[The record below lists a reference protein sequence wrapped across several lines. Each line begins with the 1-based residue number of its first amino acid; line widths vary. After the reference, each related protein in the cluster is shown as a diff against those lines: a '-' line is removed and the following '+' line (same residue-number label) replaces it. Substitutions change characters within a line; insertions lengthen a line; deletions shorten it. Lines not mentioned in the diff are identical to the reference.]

1 MNVRTILLW
10 SLLPL
15 CMACSRPR
23 EVHRAFYF
31 WKQQYALSPPEKTA
45 LQDLHVSR
53 LYVKCFDVAWNEIN
67 RTAVP
72 VAIADFKEPFPDSL
86 EIIPVVFLMNEIWQ
100 QKDTGWAQL
109 MAERT
114 ASLLEKQCAQIP
126 PRQIKEIQ
134 LDCDWTRTSRDRYF
148 SFLQQLRR
156 QPFFANRQLSAT
168 IRMHQVKYTGSSG
181 VPPVDKGLLMCYN
194 MGDLRKPGDH
204 NSILDME
211 ALRAY
216 TGSNRI
222 TNYPLSLD
230 LALPLFEWD
239 VLFRDKKYAGLLR
252 QPPLSNKQLFRED
265 GNHSYTALRDTAL
278 QNVLIRRGDVVRHE
292 SCPPELLQK
301 AAHHLS
307 RQRQPHTPAVIFYH
321 LDPIILQKY
330 SLHELETI
338 YHIFG

>member
-1 MNVRTILLW
+1 
-10 SLLPL
+10 
-15 CMACSRPR
+15 MACSRPR

-31 WKQQYALSPPEKTA
+31 WKQKYSLSPLERSA
-45 LQDLHVSR
+45 LQALHVSR
-53 LYVKCFDVAWNEIN
+53 LYVKCFDVAWNASD

-86 EIIPVVFLMNEIWQ
+86 EIVPVVFLMNEIWQ

-126 PRQIKEIQ
+126 PRQIREIQ
-134 LDCDWTRTSRDRYF
+134 LDCDWTRTSRDLYF

-156 QPFFANRQLSAT
+156 QPFFADRRLSAT

-194 MGDLRKPGDH
+194 MGDLRKPGGH
-204 NSILDME
+204 NSILNME
-211 ALRAY
+211 SLRAY
-216 TGSNRI
+216 TGSDRI
-222 TNYPLSLD
+222 SNYPLSLD

-239 VLFRDKKYAGLLR
+239 VLFRNKRYAGLLR
-252 QPPLSNKQLFRED
+252 QLPLDTELFRKNGEYT
-265 GNHSYTALRDTAL
+265 YTALRDTAL
-278 QNVLIRRGDVVRHE
+278 QNVLIRQGDVIRRE
-292 SCPPELLQK
+292 SCPPALLQK
-301 AAHHLS
+301 AARHLN
-307 RQRQPHTPAVIFYH
+307 RQRQPHKPAIIFYH

-330 SLHELETI
+330 SLHDLETI
-338 YHIFG
+338 YHNFE